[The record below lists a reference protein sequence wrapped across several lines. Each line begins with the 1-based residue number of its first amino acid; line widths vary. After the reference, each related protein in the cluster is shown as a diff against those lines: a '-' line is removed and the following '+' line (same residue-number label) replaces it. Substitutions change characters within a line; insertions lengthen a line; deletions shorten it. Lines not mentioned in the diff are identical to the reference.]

1 MIYGYTRVST
11 RKQVDGYGLEVQK
24 KEILSKYSSAIII
37 EEQYT
42 GTKVNRP
49 LFNELLNK
57 LEANDILVVSKLD
70 RFARNTVEGIKVV
83 EQLFKKKVAIH
94 ILNVGLLEDTPMGR
108 FFLTTMLAVAELE
121 RNMIVERT
129 QTGKSQIQVNNI
141 IDGSG
146 DIPFFT
152 SGESILYTDNSLT
165 NGFNIF
171 LSTGGNAKVQS
182 YYGNV
187 SYSTDTWCIT
197 SKNNLQYYLY
207 GYLKHIEN
215 QMDKLYFHGTGL
227 KHLQKPLFL
236 KSIIEIPNNSV
247 IQKFNLIV
255 EPMYI
260 QISKLTQSN
269 VKLQRLKNKL
279 LPLLINQ
286 QLL

>member
-37 EEQYT
+37 EDIIEEQYT

-57 LEANDILVVSKLD
+57 LEANDILVISKLD

-129 QTGKSQIQVNNI
+129 QTGKELARLR
-141 IDGSG
+141 G
-146 DIPFFT
+146 DYKEGRPKK
-152 SGESILYTDNSLT
+152 YTED
-165 NGFNIF
+165 
-171 LSTGGNAKVQS
+171 
-182 YYGNV
+182 
-187 SYSTDTWCIT
+187 D
-197 SKNNLQYYLY
+197 
-207 GYLKHIEN
+207 
-215 QMDKLYFHGTGL
+215 
-227 KHLQKPLFL
+227 L
-236 KSIIEIPNNSV
+236 KSAISLLSSHSYREVIEITG
-247 IQKFNLIV
+247 
-255 EPMYI
+255 
-260 QISKLTQSN
+260 ISKSSL
-269 VKLQRLKNKL
+269 VRAKKRLK
-279 LPLLINQ
+279 
-286 QLL
+286 

>member
-49 LFNELLNK
+49 LFNELLDK

-129 QTGKSQIQVNNI
+129 QTGKELARLR
-141 IDGSG
+141 G
-146 DIPFFT
+146 DYKEGRPKK
-152 SGESILYTDNSLT
+152 YTD
-165 NGFNIF
+165 
-171 LSTGGNAKVQS
+171 
-182 YYGNV
+182 
-187 SYSTDTWCIT
+187 D
-197 SKNNLQYYLY
+197 
-207 GYLKHIEN
+207 
-215 QMDKLYFHGTGL
+215 D
-227 KHLQKPLFL
+227 L
-236 KSIIEIPNNSV
+236 KSAISLLSSHSYREVIEITG
-247 IQKFNLIV
+247 
-255 EPMYI
+255 
-260 QISKLTQSN
+260 ISKSSLVRAKKS
-269 VKLQRLKNKL
+269 LK
-279 LPLLINQ
+279 
-286 QLL
+286 